1 MATNNYNVETTENI
15 LAGKNVILEVYDAA
29 GENLLAVGGQQGLT
43 INRSAD
49 SIEVTAKGAAG
60 GWKSKIAGMKEW
72 SIEME
77 GLYVTNADGHATLRA
92 AFEKGD
98 TVSIK
103 ITNKATEKAMLGGLA
118 LVSDYS
124 MEAPYDEAAT
134 YSISLEGSGALVDL
148 SDEAVA

>member
-1 MATNNYNVETTENI
+1 
-15 LAGKNVILEVYDAA
+15 
-29 GENLLAVGGQQGLT
+29 
-43 INRSAD
+43 
-49 SIEVTAKGAAG
+49 
-60 GWKSKIAGMKEW
+60 MKEW

-77 GLYVTNADGHATLRA
+77 GLYVTNADGHATLRE